1 MILAFT
7 PSAAAKITPLALLE
21 ARSIAPASN
30 ACQRLSEPVN
40 RRAWGG
46 AGEPDGVGG
55 VALAVV
61 LGEIG
66 LGDDE
71 PQRLLRRRAV
81 AEPQDGRLR
90 ERRICCCQQEQAE
103 DDYSTNAAA
112 RSAVLRASERFTHV
126 VLPCGEQSR
135 SCPPHFGR

>member
-1 MILAFT
+1 GGKARGLGGAGREMARARLERL
-7 PSAAAKITPLALLE
+7 PALV
-21 ARSIAPASN
+21 R
-30 ACQRLSEPVN
+30 
-40 RRAWGG
+40 
-46 AGEPDGVGG
+46 AGEPDGVEG
-55 VALAVV
+55 VGLAVV

-81 AEPQDGRLR
+81 AEPQGGRLR